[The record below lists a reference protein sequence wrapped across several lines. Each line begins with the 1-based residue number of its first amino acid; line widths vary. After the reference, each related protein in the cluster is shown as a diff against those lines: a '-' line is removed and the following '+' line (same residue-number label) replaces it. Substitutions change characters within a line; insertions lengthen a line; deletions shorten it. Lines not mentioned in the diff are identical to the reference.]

1 MTTRG
6 AVSHRQGQ
14 EGSTLL
20 EVIIAMT
27 ILTVA
32 LVGLAQ
38 VFVLGV
44 THSSMSQN
52 HLVAREK
59 AREAVE
65 SVHTARDTRTI
76 TWAQIRN
83 VADGGVFV
91 DGAQP
96 LRQPGADGLI
106 NTADDPDL
114 LEVIG
119 PGTDGVLGTDDDQ
132 RGTGFQREIIIED
145 INGSPALRRLTIV
158 ITYPTGGLT
167 PPPFRLVTFVSS
179 FS

>member
-1 MTTRG
+1 MTATTVSTRTG
-6 AVSHRQGQ
+6 ER
-14 EGSTLL
+14 GSTLVEAL
-20 EVIIAMT
+20 VAMT
-27 ILTVA
+27 ILAVG
-32 LVGLAQ
+32 LMGLAQ
-38 VFVLGV
+38 AVVLGMAHASV
-44 THSSMSQN
+44 SQA

-83 VADGGVFV
+83 VADGGVFL
-91 DGAQP
+91 DAEQD
-96 LRQPGADGLI
+96 LRTAGPDGLV
-106 NTADDPDL
+106 NTADDDVT

-119 PGTDGVLGTDDDQ
+119 PGPDGQMGTTDDIRAVGYRRQ
-132 RGTGFQREIIIED
+132 IIID
-145 INGSPALRRLTIV
+145 DVAGSPALRRLEVV
-158 ITYPTGGLT
+158 ITYPAGGLR

>member
-1 MTTRG
+1 MVDVNR
-6 AVSHRQGQ
+6 ARQRHGE
-14 EGSTLL
+14 EGSSLL
-20 EVIIAMT
+20 EVLIAMT

-32 LVGLAQ
+32 LVSLAQ

-44 THSSMSQN
+44 THAAMSQN

-83 VADGGVFV
+83 AAEGGVFA

-96 LRQPGADGLI
+96 LRQAGADGLI
-106 NTADDPDL
+106 NTADDPDQ

-119 PGTDGVLGTDDDQ
+119 PGQDGVLGTDDDQ
-132 RGTGFQREIIIED
+132 RGLGFQREILIED
-145 INGSPALRRLTIV
+145 VAGSPALRQLTI
-158 ITYPTGGLT
+158 IISYPASGLT